1 MADANIIV
9 IGGNADDQDHD
20 IPDNTNPAWRVH
32 QGGTDYI
39 AIATTNSAECVK
51 LVSSGTGRVSI
62 GTHDPYTNID
72 AAADNLVVGDGS
84 GDEGI
89 TIVSGPNVGD
99 HGAIYFGD
107 ASSGTQGQIRY
118 EQNNEVMSFYT
129 NTAERMR
136 IDLQGDVGI
145 GTTNPTSVLD
155 AQSSGSA
162 LANFQCTDGGATDS
176 VVVFRADGTGDPKT
190 QYSLNGTVQFSMG
203 VDNSDSDKFKI
214 AGDTNLQTNTRL
226 TIDSAGLIG
235 IGTASPIAQLHL
247 QKDAGDAVALFQC
260 NDASFGVDEIYGKID
275 FGNRSY
281 DDRICSIVAA
291 QEAACNSGAT
301 ANGYLAF
308 YTEESGAAL
317 TEKMRISSAGK
328 VGIGTDAPATKFHVK
343 RTDGSAHDAVILG
356 QYESTVGNTQ
366 LRLTGKATE
375 TAGAYGFGRWGAGA
389 VFINSDNTA
398 GNYTGFQNINA
409 DGYGNCGI
417 NFVNKAH
424 GTTTTEG
431 EIHFYTRA
439 SGGGYVEAGRWDEE
453 GNLGIGVTNPAHE
466 IDVSGTAGL
475 TTGTAWTNT
484 SDSRVKQNVE
494 TIENALEKIEAL
506 RPVSFEYTQ
515 DYIDCTRGLVPGQ
528 RYNSFIAQEY
538 AEVFPN
544 AVSVGPDLIKESPEE
559 EPTVLLTDL
568 KQFTPH
574 DLNMYL
580 VRAVQ
585 ELSAQIKELKE
596 GK

>member
-89 TIVSGPNVGD
+89 TIVSGSNAGD
-99 HGAIYFGD
+99 YGSIYFGD
-107 ASSGTQGQIRY
+107 PSSGTQGQIRY
-118 EQNNEVMSFYT
+118 EQNNEVMSFHT

-136 IDLQGDVGI
+136 IDLNGSVLIGADATAAAASTVTIQANSSAAQALGILGRSADDISEINFYENDKSTRLGEIQFRQTLVNIRHRVGDIIFCAGGVAESMRIDSGGDVGI
-145 GTTNPTSVLD
+145 GT
-155 AQSSGSA
+155 SS
-162 LANFQCTDGGATDS
+162 
-176 VVVFRADGTGDPKT
+176 P
-190 QYSLNGTVQFSMG
+190 
-203 VDNSDSDKFKI
+203 
-214 AGDTNLQTNTRL
+214 
-226 TIDSAGLIG
+226 
-235 IGTASPIAQLHL
+235 ASKL
-247 QKDAGDAVALFQC
+247 
-260 NDASFGVDEIYGKID
+260 
-275 FGNRSY
+275 
-281 DDRICSIVAA
+281 
-291 QEAACNSGAT
+291 
-301 ANGYLAF
+301 
-308 YTEESGAAL
+308 
-317 TEKMRISSAGK
+317 
-328 VGIGTDAPATKFHVK
+328 HVK
-343 RTDGSAHDAVILG
+343 RTDGSTHDAIIVS
-356 QYESTVGNTQ
+356 QVESTVGNTQ
-366 LRLTGKATE
+366 FRCTGVATE
-375 TAGAYGFGRWGAGA
+375 TNGAYGFGRWGAGA
-389 VFINSDNTA
+389 VFVNSDNTA

-424 GTTTTEG
+424 GTSTTEG

-439 SGGGYVEAGRWDEE
+439 SGGGYAEAGRWDEQ
-453 GNLGIGVTNPAHE
+453 GNLGVGVTNPAHA

-475 TTGTAWTNT
+475 STGTAWTNT

-515 DYIDCTRGLVPGQ
+515 DYVDCTDGIVAGQ

-538 AEVFPN
+538 AEVFPD
-544 AVSVGPDLIKESPEE
+544 AVSVGPDLVKESPEE
-559 EPTVLLTDL
+559 EPVVLLSDL

-585 ELSAQIKELKE
+585 ELSAQIKELK
-596 GK
+596 GGN